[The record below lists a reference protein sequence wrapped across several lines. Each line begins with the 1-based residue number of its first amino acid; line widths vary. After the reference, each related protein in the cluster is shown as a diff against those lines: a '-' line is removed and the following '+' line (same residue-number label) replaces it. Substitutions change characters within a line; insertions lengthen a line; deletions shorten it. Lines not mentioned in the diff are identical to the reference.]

1 MLPIVAGGIIYLIT
15 SPDAYVTR
23 AVWTIARIEN
33 PFAGIVIEEQPFII
47 RFARYY
53 LCDFLWALSL
63 FQSIVILL
71 GDDHILL
78 AIGVG
83 SIFCM
88 VCEFSQLT
96 AMIPGTFDVNDLLVE
111 LSAGVL
117 ALISLVNRRIMVY
130 EKST

>member
-71 GDDHILL
+71 GDDHTRM
-78 AIGVG
+78 AIGIG

-111 LSAGVL
+111 LSAGVITL
-117 ALISLVNRRIMVY
+117 MSLVNRRIMVY
-130 EKST
+130 GKST